1 LGCRSAGH
9 APPCLQSNNHERP
22 MARILTP
29 QIGRRH
35 VVRGLAAAPAAALV
49 PNVGRALA
57 ASELVATPSQTEG
70 PFYPTDW
77 GGDADNDLVRVVGEE
92 AQAQGQITHIL
103 GRVLDTSGAPIPGAA
118 IEIWQCDASG
128 IYRHPRDTHWFR
140 KRDGTFQGRGRATAD
155 AQGEY
160 SFRTIKPVAYPGR
173 TPHIHFAITA
183 PGREP
188 LITQMYVAGEAQ
200 NERDGILN
208 GIRDQRQ
215 RDSVIV
221 SLQPGES
228 LEPSALM
235 GNFDIVIAG

>member
-1 LGCRSAGH
+1 MS
-9 APPCLQSNNHERP
+9 
-22 MARILTP
+22 RILTP
-29 QIGRRH
+29 QLGRRH
-35 VVRGLAAAPAAALV
+35 VVRGLAAVATSTLV
-49 PNVGRALA
+49 PNVGAALA
-57 ASELVATPSQTEG
+57 AQQQLVTTPSQTVG

-77 GGDADNDLVRVVGEE
+77 SGDADNDLVRVVGEA
-92 AQAQGQITHIL
+92 AQAQGQLTHIL
-103 GRVLDTSGAPIPGAA
+103 GRVLDASGTPIPGAA
-118 IEIWQCDASG
+118 IEIWQCDATG
-128 IYRHPRDTHWFR
+128 IYRHPRDTQWLR
-140 KRDGTFQGRGRATAD
+140 KREGSFPGRGRATAD
-155 AQGEY
+155 AKGAY

-208 GIRDQRQ
+208 GIRDARQ

-221 SLQPGES
+221 SLRPGDS

-235 GNFDIVIAG
+235 GTFDIVLAG